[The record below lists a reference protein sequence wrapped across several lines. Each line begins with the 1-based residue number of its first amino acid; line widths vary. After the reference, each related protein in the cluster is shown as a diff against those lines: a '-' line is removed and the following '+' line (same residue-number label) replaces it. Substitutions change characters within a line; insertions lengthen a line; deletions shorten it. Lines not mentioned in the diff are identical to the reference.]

1 MLAFETG
8 SLTLKVAKTLWFNIY
23 RGAIHDAAGEY
34 VATLRII
41 PGMPLDRETVPAD
54 APEARPYLIVIVEDA
69 TIDLNDLVHFES
81 AVTDSLLQTL
91 SRETFKP
98 EFIQFFYPTQDAPP
112 FDHLSQFFWQYR
124 RSCHSVY
131 PPRLNCIFPK

>member
-8 SLTLKVAKTLWFNIY
+8 SLTLKVAKTLWYNIY

-41 PGMPLDRETVPAD
+41 PGMPLDRSTVPDD

-98 EFIQFFYPTQDAPP
+98 EFIQFFYPTPSTEEP
-112 FDHLSQFFWQYR
+112 ETLLS
-124 RSCHSVY
+124 
-131 PPRLNCIFPK
+131 

>member
-8 SLTLKVAKTLWFNIY
+8 NLTLKVAKTLWYNIY

-41 PGMPLDRETVPAD
+41 PGMPLDRSIVPDD

-98 EFIQFFYPTQDAPP
+98 EFIQFFYPTPSTEEP
-112 FDHLSQFFWQYR
+112 ETLLS
-124 RSCHSVY
+124 
-131 PPRLNCIFPK
+131 

>member
-23 RGAIHDAAGEY
+23 RGAIHDATGEY

-98 EFIQFFYPTQDAPP
+98 EFIQFFYPTPSTEEP
-112 FDHLSQFFWQYR
+112 ETLLS
-124 RSCHSVY
+124 
-131 PPRLNCIFPK
+131 